1 MAGNSKAV
9 LFLRSRKYK
18 VQVLEM
24 SRDAFSICVP
34 KSIANSLTVGV
45 KPKLLYQEMLWQV
58 ECVQKWPGE
67 NGLMEVELLQL
78 AELTQ
83 PKLQGAAAIQAG
95 PTRAIQNDS
104 SLIVAF
110 GVALILMVLIM
121 PAWGG
126 HWGTSDAICNAA
138 QTTFNVVCDMLSFRR

>member
-1 MAGNSKAV
+1 
-9 LFLRSRKYK
+9 
-18 VQVLEM
+18 M
-24 SRDAFSICVP
+24 SRDAFSISVS
-34 KSIANSLTVGV
+34 KSIANTLSVGG

-67 NGLMEVELLQL
+67 NGQMEIELLQL
-78 AELTQ
+78 AELTK
-83 PKLQGAAAIQAG
+83 PKIKGATAGQAG
-95 PTRAIQNDS
+95 QTRAIQNDS
-104 SLIVAF
+104 TLIVSS

-126 HWGTSDAICNAA
+126 NWGTSNAICNAA